1 MLMKYFISLMILFLG
16 LPALSNAGEIKIYAN
31 GNIRPILMEIG
42 NYYQTRY
49 PDWKVIFETGKVP
62 ELKEKLEAG
71 AKGDVILGDEKL
83 FQAVNDLKAVDI
95 SSQTLLFTNA
105 VVAVADE
112 DSEGEM
118 PDPKTMNSNN
128 FKKVALVSEKSPLGK
143 LVRAYLEP
151 LGLKNAAA
159 EKKIEV
165 KDPKAALEAV
175 KTGEAKWTLV
185 YSTDASKRKVKR
197 LFQVPA
203 TSIPEISFS
212 GAILNRSTNKE
223 QAAKFLEVLQSTI
236 GKKLFENAGF
246 IWKAGRLP
254 GPQTQTQTKP
264 KTPKPKKRDKKED
277 R

>member
-1 MLMKYFISLMILFLG
+1 MILFLAA
-16 LPALSNAGEIKIYAN
+16 PALSNAGEIKIYGN

-42 NYYQTRY
+42 HYYQTRY

-71 AKGDVILGDEKL
+71 AKGDVLLGDEKL
-83 FQAVNDLKAVDI
+83 FQAVNDLKAGDI

-112 DSEGEM
+112 GSEGEM
-118 PDPKTMNSNN
+118 PDPNTMNSDN
-128 FKKVALVSEKSPLGK
+128 FKKVALVSEKSPLGR

-151 LGLKNAAA
+151 LGLKNATA

-165 KDPKAALEAV
+165 KDPKAALDAV

-197 LFQVPA
+197 LFQVPV
-203 TSIPEISFS
+203 TSIPEISFFV
-212 GAILNRSTNKE
+212 AILNRSTNKE

-236 GKKLFENAGF
+236 GRKFFENAGF
-246 IWKAGRLP
+246 TWKAGGLP
-254 GPQTQTQTKP
+254 EPQTRIQTQTQTQTRP
-264 KTPKPKKRDKKED
+264 ETPKPKKKDKKE
-277 R
+277 